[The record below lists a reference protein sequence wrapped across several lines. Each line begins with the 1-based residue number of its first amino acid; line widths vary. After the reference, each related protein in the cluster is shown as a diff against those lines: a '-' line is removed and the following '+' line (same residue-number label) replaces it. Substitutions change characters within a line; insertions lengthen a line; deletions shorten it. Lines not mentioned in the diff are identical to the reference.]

1 MRPTDGGK
9 HIRAQEKHM
18 RILSLLLML
27 TGLSAPALAASF
39 SKSVPQYARDM
50 ESYYKNGRPEV
61 LPGLLRV
68 FDSQG
73 VLADGEKRLVT
84 AAFLAQALRR
94 DPAARHRLLSQ
105 PGDFGDNAR
114 KTLAW
119 AVHLACLPDEPALL
133 AVLTSADDVV
143 LLRQIQASPAPLER
157 WNIYSEPSVLRMY
170 CAAFLASGDAG
181 LLDVIIAAALRY
193 ADLIATGLRGH
204 ADFAVSAA
212 AAALLYEQAPRHE
225 AVRARVQ
232 TALDKESQ
240 TGSRAGTLRSILR
253 KAGR

>member
-1 MRPTDGGK
+1 MR
-9 HIRAQEKHM
+9 A
-18 RILSLLLML
+18 LSLFLML
-27 TGLSAPALAASF
+27 AGLSAPALAAGL
-39 SKSVPQYARDM
+39 SKSVAQYARDM
-50 ESYYKNGRPEV
+50 EDYYKNGRPEV
-61 LPGLLRV
+61 LPGLLRA

-94 DPAARHRLLSQ
+94 EPAARQRLLPR
-105 PGDFGDNAR
+105 PGNFGDNVR

-133 AVLTSADDVV
+133 AALLNADDVV

-157 WNIYSEPSVLRMY
+157 WNIYSELSVLRMY
-170 CAAFLASGDAG
+170 WAAFLASGDAG
-181 LLDVIIAAALRY
+181 LLDAIIGAALRY
-193 ADLIATGLRGH
+193 ADLNAAGLRGD

-212 AAALLYEQAPRHE
+212 AAALLYEQVPRHE

-232 TALDKESQ
+232 AVLDKE
-240 TGSRAGTLRSILR
+240 RAGGRADTLRSILHNV
-253 KAGR
+253 GG